1 MKKKLLFLSIFA
13 ILAALFAI
21 GASASAYTYDF
32 GETEK
37 IDFFENDSA
46 YINTVMG
53 YPQAESKDARVVLSC
68 TCEKGVH
75 TYPTYYIMQEKKS
88 DWLDLFRRDFANLNA
103 NNPCGATYT
112 KDSILA
118 IEVPEGIADFWGQQN
133 TSGVFMNHT
142 SLVYVSLPSTMED
155 LHQNPFRGCTSL
167 EWVDFSK
174 TTKIKTLYNSSF
186 NGCTSLK
193 GVCLP
198 DSITTMQNATFIGCV
213 NLGPVYLPENL
224 ISFGTD
230 TQWNTF
236 VSGANGE
243 GSKFTKLFLTNEKF
257 DNPDE
262 VVKPEVYYMP
272 SNFKK
277 CGDQL
282 FRGCSNI
289 NYVIVFPT
297 TYTAVGDSRSFLDY
311 GATAENPKTIVFLG
325 DMTSFSAYADSTSSY
340 MNYVFANANDT
351 ADGFTYSFTSNGA
364 SNVTIYSCASQKV
377 CTPTLDAWTS
387 QGFAHFANPK
397 TFELITQSTCT
408 DNQTVSASCYCGAS
422 MGAIE
427 VENTALGHNHII
439 DAGIVYEDYTKAG
452 YYALLCERCDDIKQ
466 GEATEALFTC
476 LGFSAALYG
485 EGEMS
490 VNYKVNAQAIS
501 DYEEITGKKVNYG
514 VFAVRADKIG
524 TNDIF
529 DAEGNSPAGVIAADI
544 TDSGFTFFSLKING
558 FTETQKGID
567 FAMGAFVGTTKD
579 AKTEYAYLQI
589 AAPENGE
596 KYFFASYNDVKAIV
610 DAKNGVSAQ

>member
-13 ILAALFAI
+13 ILTVLFAVGI
-21 GASASAYTYDF
+21 SASAYTYDF
-32 GETEK
+32 GEIEK
-37 IDFFENDSA
+37 IDFFENDEN
-46 YINTVMG
+46 YIGTVMG
-53 YPQAESKDARVVLSC
+53 YPKAESKDARVVLSC

-75 TYPTYYIMQEKKS
+75 TYPTYYVMQEKKS

-112 KDSILA
+112 KDNLLA
-118 IEVPEGIADFWGQQN
+118 IEVPEGIADFWGQMN
-133 TSGVFMNHT
+133 SAGAFMNHT

-236 VSGANGE
+236 ISGSNGT
-243 GSKFTKLFLTNEKF
+243 GAKSTKLFLTNEKF

-262 VVKPEVYYMP
+262 VVKPKVYYMP
-272 SNFKK
+272 SNFES

-289 NYVIVFPT
+289 NDVIVFPT

-311 GATAENPKTIVFLG
+311 GATAKNPKTIVFLG
-325 DMTSFSAYADSTSSY
+325 DMTSFSAYADSTSNY

-351 ADGFTYSFTSNGA
+351 VDGFTYEFTSSGA
-364 SNVTIYSCASQKV
+364 SDVTIYSCASQKV
-377 CTPTLDAWTS
+377 CTSTSDLWTS

-397 TFELITQSTCT
+397 TFETITPSTCT
-408 DNQTVSASCYCGAS
+408 DNQTVSASCFCGVS
-422 MGAIE
+422 MGIIE
-427 VENTALGHNHII
+427 AENTALGHSHTI
-439 DAGIVYEDYTKAG
+439 DVGLIYENYMNDG
-452 YYALLCERCDDIKQ
+452 YYCMQCERCDNVTQ
-466 GEATEALFTC
+466 GEKVDALFTC
-476 LGFSAALYG
+476 LGYSASEGTMGGGIALG
-485 EGEMS
+485 F
-490 VNYKVNAQAIS
+490 KVNSEAITE
-501 DYEEITGKKVNYG
+501 YEKLTGKTVAYG
-514 VFAVRADKIG
+514 VFAVAKDMLG
-524 TNDIF
+524 DNDIF
-529 DAEGNSPAGVIAADI
+529 DENGVMIDVALGSEIKTSHTVFEIKITNIPEDKADVKLALGAYVAVTEGEA
-544 TDSGFTFFSLKING
+544 
-558 FTETQKGID
+558 
-567 FAMGAFVGTTKD
+567 
-579 AKTEYAYLQI
+579 TEYSYMQPGTP
-589 AAPENGE
+589 AANE
-596 KYFFASYNDVKAIV
+596 KYCFVSYNDIVNKAE
-610 DAKNGVSAQ
+610 

>member
-1 MKKKLLFLSIFA
+1 MKKKVLFLSIFV
-13 ILAALFAI
+13 ILTVLFAI
-21 GASASAYTYDF
+21 GVSASAYTYNF
-32 GETEK
+32 GQVEK
-37 IDFFENDSA
+37 IDFFENDDT
-46 YINTVMG
+46 YINTVIG
-53 YPQAESKDARVVLSC
+53 YPKAESKDARVVLSC

-88 DWLDLFRRDFANLNA
+88 DWLDLFRKDFVNLNA

-112 KDSILA
+112 KDNLLA

-133 TSGVFMNHT
+133 TAGAFMNHT

-155 LHQNPFRGCTSL
+155 MHQNPFRGCTSL

-213 NLGPVYLPENL
+213 NIGPVYLPENL

-262 VVKPEVYYMP
+262 VVKPKVYYMP
-272 SNFKK
+272 SNFKS

-289 NYVIVFPT
+289 NDVIVFPE

-325 DMTSFSAYADSTSSY
+325 DMTSFSAYADSKASY
-340 MNYVFANANDT
+340 MNYVFANPNDT
-351 ADGFTYSFTSNGA
+351 VDGFTYTFTSSGA
-364 SNVTIYSCASQKV
+364 SNVAIYSCASEML
-377 CTPTLDAWTS
+377 CTPTSSAWTN
-387 QGFAHFANPK
+387 QGFTHFANPK
-397 TFELITQSTCT
+397 TFELATQSTCT
-408 DNQTVSASCYCGAS
+408 ENQTVSASCFCGDS
-422 MGAIE
+422 MGIIE
-427 VENTALGHNHII
+427 VENTALGHNHIVEG
-439 DAGIVYEDYTKAG
+439 GIVYESYMKAG
-452 YYALLCERCDDIKQ
+452 YYALLCERCSDVKQ

-476 LGFSAALYG
+476 LGYSAPENGDDGISIKYTVNSTAIAEYERVTGATLSYG
-485 EGEMS
+485 MFATT
-490 VNYKVNAQAIS
+490 KQAV
-501 DYEEITGKKVNYG
+501 GNG
-514 VFAVRADKIG
+514 
-524 TNDIF
+524 DIF
-529 DAEGNSPAGVIAADI
+529 DPDGNTVNGAIALDV
-544 TDSGFTFFSLKING
+544 TKSGFTFIALKMVG
-558 FTETQKGID
+558 FDKENSKEAF
-567 FAMGAFVGTTKD
+567 FAIGAYAITTLEGEKS
-579 AKTEYAYLQI
+579 YSYLQEGT
-589 AAPENGE
+589 PLEGE
-596 KYFFASYNDVKAIV
+596 KYAFIKYNDFVK
-610 DAKNGVSAQ
+610 